1 MFMRKM
7 RLEELREEKEYNK
20 KEFATIIGVSDSIYS
35 RWESGKEII
44 PTRRIYQIATYYGV
58 NIDYLLGFTS
68 KRLTINPIKEIDLK
82 IVSERVKE
90 IRNDFK
96 ETLRTFSNRLN
107 TSNSTW
113 SAYETGKVL
122 ILSAFLLEVCEIG
135 NYSADWIL
143 GISNE
148 KYRE

>member
-1 MFMRKM
+1 MRKM
-7 RLEELREEKEYNK
+7 RLEELREERDYNK
-20 KEFATIIGVSDSIYS
+20 KQFATIIGVSDSVYT
-35 RWESGKEII
+35 RWENGKEII

-68 KRLTINPIKEIDLK
+68 TRLVINSTKEIDLK

-96 ETLRTFSNRLN
+96 ETLRTFSERLN

-113 SAYETGKVL
+113 SAYESGKVL

-143 GISNE
+143 GVSSK
-148 KYRE
+148 KYRD